1 MRVDVGLDQHPGT
14 VIAPVCSHFGE
25 TLESHGGGASDN
37 ALSVAKNQ
45 SGPSSETTTVAET
58 WLVSTQQ
65 TASDAVS
72 TQTPRGGSR
81 AMPISSSAHCCTLHH
96 VGCWNRTHR
105 GKRFQIQIH
114 SVQIRL
120 MIDR

>member
-1 MRVDVGLDQHPGT
+1 MPYGVLGVMRVDVGLDQHPGT

-72 TQTPRGGSR
+72 TQTPRGGSG
-81 AMPISSSAHCCTLHH
+81 AMPI
-96 VGCWNRTHR
+96 N
-105 GKRFQIQIH
+105 
-114 SVQIRL
+114 
-120 MIDR
+120 